1 MAWAGRYRGAPPHPR
16 CLDIGCG
23 AARNAVALSAAG
35 YRVVGTDLSM
45 PMLVGAQVR
54 LEFTPLDVPVDL
66 VLAPMAPLPFKDR
79 QFDLVVAH
87 GVWNLAHSGAEFRSA
102 VAEAARVARPGAGL
116 FLFTFSRRTLPPD
129 ATPDAGESFVFSSW
143 NGEPQ
148 CFLTEAELD
157 RRACRRGLRARFG
170 RAAHRVQRA
179 EARRDTARRRAAGHL
194 RGDVRSPELSPE
206 GPQRASSQAP
216 SPWRPAPARMKRY
229 AGVAQMVRARGSY
242 PRSPGFKS
250 LHRHHLLRG
259 VERCRA
265 RPLVVFS
272 PRVRCQWHHS
282 RTA

>member
-1 MAWAGRYRGAPPHPR
+1 VNRVSPKWEHPQTVAGFTTGGPNAVLTAWAGRYRGVPPHPR

-35 YRVVGTDLSM
+35 CRVVGTDLSM

-54 LEFTPLDVPVDL
+54 LEFTPLDVSVDL
-66 VLAPMAPLPFKDR
+66 VLAPMAPLPFRDR

-148 CFLTEAELD
+148 CFLTEAELVGEL
-157 RRACRRGLRARFG
+157 A
-170 RAAHRVQRA
+170 
-179 EARRDTARRRAAGHL
+179 AAGF
-194 RGDVRSPELSPE
+194 VRDSAGPLTEYNAPRPGETRLGGGPPVIYE
-206 GPQRASSQAP
+206 GTF
-216 SPWRPAPARMKRY
+216 
-229 AGVAQMVRARGSY
+229 VR
-242 PRSPGFKS
+242 RS
-250 LHRHHLLRG
+250 
-259 VERCRA
+259 
-265 RPLVVFS
+265 
-272 PRVRCQWHHS
+272 
-282 RTA
+282 